1 MIRNEIFREELRQ
14 QMSGEILF
22 DEPARHHTSI
32 GVGGGIDLLLFP
44 ENERELV
51 NVIGYLRRQNLP
63 FLPVGNWTNL
73 IVRDGG
79 FRGALVSLARLRDL
93 CLRDERTGDVLL
105 FAGAGCPL
113 SELVSLAMRKALTG
127 TEFCA
132 GIPGSVG
139 GAIRMNAG
147 AYGGEMKD
155 IVESVTLLDVGD
167 TLRQDGICGDT
178 LRQDVPNIRAVA
190 RDELHF
196 TYRNLDLPV
205 ETIMIGAAICLQRGD
220 TEKISGR
227 IREIIEMRREKH
239 PLEFRNAGSVFKNP
253 RDCPAGRL
261 IEQAGLKGIRLGDA
275 QVSEKHANFIV
286 NLGHATA
293 AEILSLVALIQ
304 QRVLEKTGR
313 TLETEVKIIG
323 ES

>member
-1 MIRNEIFREELRQ
+1 MIGNETFRGELRQ

-22 DEPARHHTSI
+22 DEPARRHTSI

-44 ENERELV
+44 EDERELV
-51 NVIGYLRRQNLP
+51 NVIGYLRRRKLP

-79 FRGALVSLARLRDL
+79 FRGALVSLARLHDL
-93 CLRDERTGDVLL
+93 RLRDEGTGDVLL
-105 FAGAGCPL
+105 LAGAGCLL
-113 SELVSLAMRKALTG
+113 SELVSLAMREALAG

-147 AYGGEMKD
+147 AYGGEVKD
-155 IVESVTLLDVGD
+155 IVESVNLLDV
-167 TLRQDGICGDT
+167 GDT

-196 TYRNLDLPV
+196 TYRNLDLPA
-205 ETIMIGAAICLQRGD
+205 ETIIIGATICLRRGE
-220 TEKISGR
+220 TEKIAGR
-227 IREIIEMRREKH
+227 IREVIGMRREKH

-261 IEQAGLKGIRLGDA
+261 IEEAGLKGIRIGDA

-293 AEILSLVALIQ
+293 AEILSLVTLIQ

-323 ES
+323 EP